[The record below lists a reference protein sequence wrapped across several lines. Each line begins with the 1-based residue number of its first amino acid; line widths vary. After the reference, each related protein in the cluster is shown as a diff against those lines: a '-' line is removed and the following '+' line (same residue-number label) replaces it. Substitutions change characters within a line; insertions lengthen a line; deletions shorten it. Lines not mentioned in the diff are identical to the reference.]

1 MTAHKTLIQPAERIS
16 VVEEYYFSRKL
27 KEIAKMNA
35 EGKTVIN
42 LGIGNPDTAPSA
54 QTIEKL
60 IEAGRNP
67 RNHGYQSYIGTP
79 ELRGAFASWY
89 QKYFGVMLNPVD
101 EILPLIGSKEG
112 IMHISLA
119 FVNPGDGVLVPN
131 PGYPTYR
138 SVSNIVG
145 ANIIDYD
152 LDEKQNWQPDFA
164 ALEKKDLSNV
174 KLMWVNYPN
183 MPTGARASREL
194 FQKLVDFG
202 TKHQILIVNDNPY
215 SFIQNDEQLS
225 ILNAEGAMDIA
236 IELNSLSKS
245 HNMAGWRIGMI
256 GGNAEYLQNILRVKS
271 NMDSGT
277 FLPTQLAA
285 AEALNNPDSW
295 YDQVNV
301 LYTERKVVAFQI
313 LESLGCAIDKNQV
326 GMFVW
331 AKIPDTITS
340 VEALSDRL
348 LHNAGVFITP
358 GFIFGSN
365 GNRYLRISLCTD
377 TAALKNALAQIKAI
391 LPIKL

>member
-119 FVNPGDGVLVPN
+119 FVNPGDGLLVPN

>member
-1 MTAHKTLIQPAERIS
+1 MTAHKTLIQPADRIS

-35 EGKTVIN
+35 EGKAVIN

-89 QKYFGVMLNPVD
+89 QTYFGVTLSPAD
-101 EILPLIGSKEG
+101 EVLPLIGSKEG

-152 LDEKQNWQPDFA
+152 LDEKQNWQPDFD
-164 ALEKKDLSNV
+164 ALEKMDLTKV

-194 FQKLVDFG
+194 FQRLVDFG
-202 TKHQILIVNDNPY
+202 KKHHILIVNDNPY

-225 ILNAEGAMDIA
+225 ILNAEGAKDIA

-285 AEALNNPDSW
+285 AEALRNPPSW
-295 YDQVNV
+295 YEQVNV
-301 LYTERKVVAFQI
+301 QYAERKLVAFKI
-313 LESLGCAIDKNQV
+313 LESLGCHIDKNQV

-331 AKIPDTITS
+331 AKIPDTIAS

-348 LHNAGVFITP
+348 LHSAGVFITP

-377 TAALKNALAQIKAI
+377 TAALERALEQIKAI

>member
-35 EGKTVIN
+35 EGKSVIN

-225 ILNAEGAMDIA
+225 ILNAEGAKDIA

>member
-35 EGKTVIN
+35 EGKSVIN

>member
-35 EGKTVIN
+35 EGKSVIN

-331 AKIPDTITS
+331 AKIPDTIAS

>member
-35 EGKTVIN
+35 EGKAVIN
-42 LGIGNPDTAPSA
+42 LGIGNPDTAPSD
-54 QTIEKL
+54 QTIERL

-89 QKYFGVMLNPVD
+89 QLYFGVALNPAD

-145 ANIIDYD
+145 AHIIDYD
-152 LDEKQNWQPDFA
+152 LDEKHNWQPDFD
-164 ALEKKDLSNV
+164 ALEKMDLSKV

-194 FQKLVDFG
+194 FQRLVDFG
-202 TKHQILIVNDNPY
+202 KKHQILIVNDNPY

-225 ILNAEGAMDIA
+225 ILNAEGAKDIA

-277 FLPTQLAA
+277 FLPMQLAA
-285 AEALNNPDSW
+285 AEALRNPSAW

-301 LYTERKVVAFQI
+301 QYAERKLVAFRI

-348 LHNAGVFITP
+348 LHGAGVFITP

-377 TAALKNALAQIKAI
+377 TAALERALEQIKAI

>member
-1 MTAHKTLIQPAERIS
+1 MYTQKAIIPPAQRIS
-16 VVEEYYFSRKL
+16 EVEEYYFSRKL
-27 KEIAKMNA
+27 KEIAKLNA
-35 EGKTVIN
+35 EGRKIIN
-42 LGIGNPDTAPSA
+42 LGIGNPDTAPSEK
-54 QTIEKL
+54 TIEKL
-60 IEAGRNP
+60 VETCQNP
-67 RNHGYQSYIGTP
+67 KSHGYQSYVGTP
-79 ELRGAFASWY
+79 ELRGAFATWY
-89 QKYFGVMLNPVD
+89 RTYFGVELNPSD

-152 LDEKQNWQPDFA
+152 LDETQNWQPDFA
-164 ALEKKDLSNV
+164 ALEKMDLSKV

-183 MPTGARASREL
+183 MPTGARASHEL

-202 TKHQILIVNDNPY
+202 RKHQILIVNDNPY

-225 ILNAEGAMDIA
+225 ILNIEGAKDIA

-245 HNMAGWRIGMI
+245 HSMAGWRIGMI

-277 FLPTQLAA
+277 FLPMQLAA
-285 AEALNNPDSW
+285 VEALSNPSSW
-295 YDQVNV
+295 YDDVNV
-301 LYTERKVVAFQI
+301 LYSERKLVAFKI
-313 LESLGCAIDKNQV
+313 LECLGCAIDKNQV

-331 AKIPDTITS
+331 AKIPDSIVS
-340 VEALSDRL
+340 VEALSNKILYDA
-348 LHNAGVFITP
+348 NVFITP

-377 TAALKNALAQIKAI
+377 TLALQQALEQINAI
-391 LPIKL
+391 LPFSV